1 MKKLL
6 VIILALFM
14 LASCAGLHKDTLEQ
28 DMEIAVDVGGSANS
42 YTVNT
47 TPSATADY
55 LLGIDDFG
63 GSWAVQRF
71 NIANLMRPIVT
82 EATEERVLTANE
94 ISGGIVLVSAAVEVR
109 LPDCAAGTVGAIV
122 MLVQADASEVFEIAM
137 TDTNDIPFL
146 NGVSLTANYE
156 INSPGDAIEDNYIVM
171 WCREANEWHSLGRSG
186 VFVTGGTA
194 D

>member
-1 MKKLL
+1 MKKFI

-14 LASCAGLHKDTLEQ
+14 LASCAGMQ
-28 DMEIAVDVGGSANS
+28 RQSDMEIAVDVGGSANS

-47 TPSATADY
+47 TPSASADY
-55 LLGIDDFG
+55 LLGINDFA
-63 GSWAVQRF
+63 GSWTVNRF

-82 EATEERVLTANE
+82 EATEERVLTADE

-109 LPDCAAGTVGAIV
+109 LPDCAAGTVGGLV

-146 NGVSLTANYE
+146 DGTSLTANYE
-156 INSPGDAIEDNYIVM
+156 INSPGTAVEDNYIVM
-171 WCREANEWHSLGRSG
+171 WCREVNEWHSLGRSG
-186 VFVTGGTA
+186 VFVTGGAA